1 MNITINMKVVV
12 MESRRNKSNI
22 EKEVKSKIEKEMKSK
37 IEVYQFKTVK
47 MLTSLFSFCRA
58 SRT

>member
-1 MNITINMKVVV
+1 MKVVV

-37 IEVYQFKTVK
+37 IVYPFKTVK
-47 MLTSLFSFCRA
+47 MLTILFSFCRA

>member
-1 MNITINMKVVV
+1 MKVVV

-37 IEVYQFKTVK
+37 IVYPFKTIK
-47 MLTSLFSFCRA
+47 ISFCRA

>member
-1 MNITINMKVVV
+1 MKVVV

-37 IEVYQFKTVK
+37 IEVYPFKTVK
-47 MLTSLFSFCRA
+47 MLTSLFSFSRA